1 MRAGIAA
8 LLVASTACST
18 TASHT
23 ERPPA
28 AATSTLPAVGANA
41 IVYGTWSAIPPAPL
55 TVRYGSV
62 RAWTGNE
69 MLVVGGQ
76 EPDFTP
82 GIPPTVDL
90 DGAAFDP
97 ATGRWRRLP
106 RAPIPVGP
114 SSASAWTGSQLFV
127 WSGGVA
133 GLFDAGALFDAA
145 TNRWR
150 RLPTSPLTPRSYAIT
165 VWTGLDVL
173 VLGGDTHIDNS
184 APLSDAATYDPSTD
198 RWTRAPTV
206 PEVPGHVRMGNT
218 ELALQPVAVWTGD
231 EVLVWFP
238 WYRHRRPV
246 PGVQDPA
253 GLDLFSWTPGSNRWK
268 VVRTTGEAPVVAA
281 AAYWTG
287 SEVVLPASRSS
298 VFEPGITEPT
308 APGSIFDPQTDR
320 YRATTPSPTGPPD
333 VGLWT
338 GAALVSG
345 TFAPPVD
352 GRANG
357 LAASVW
363 DLATER
369 WSHMP
374 NWSTPYADL
383 FWTGRQIVA
392 LGGNA
397 SASHPGVLRGQ
408 ILTPAAG
415 G

>member
-1 MRAGIAA
+1 MRSGVAAA
-8 LLVASTACST
+8 LVALTACST
-18 TASHT
+18 TAGHT
-23 ERPPA
+23 GRPPA
-28 AATSTLPAVGANA
+28 AATSTLSAIRANA

-55 TVRYGSV
+55 SVRYGSV
-62 RAWTGNE
+62 RAWTGDE

-82 GIPPTVDL
+82 GIPPTVDR

-97 ATGRWRRLP
+97 ATERWSRLP
-106 RAPIPVGP
+106 AAPIPVGP
-114 SSASAWTGSQLFV
+114 SSASVWTGSQLFA
-127 WSGGVA
+127 WGGTSAYVSN
-133 GLFDAGALFDAA
+133 AGARFDPS

-150 RLPTSPLTPRSYAIT
+150 RLPTSPLSPRSDAIA
-165 VWTGLDVL
+165 VWTGREVL
-173 VLGGDTHIDNS
+173 VLGGDTHVDDR
-184 APLSDAATYDPSTD
+184 APLSDAATYDPATD

-206 PEVPGHVRMGNT
+206 PEVPGHVRIGNT

-231 EVLVWFP
+231 RVLAWFP

-246 PGVQDPA
+246 PGAQLAA
-253 GLDLFSWTPGSNRWK
+253 GLDLFSWSPGSSRWK
-268 VVRTTGEAPVVAA
+268 VVRTSGEAPVAA
-281 AAYWTG
+281 GGAYWTG
-287 SEVVLPASRSS
+287 SDIVLPASRSS

-308 APGSIFDPQTDR
+308 ARGSLFDPRTGR
-320 YRATTPSPTGPPD
+320 YVTMTRSPTGPPD
-333 VGLWT
+333 VHLWT

-345 TFAPPVD
+345 TFTPPVD

-363 DLATER
+363 DLATDR
-369 WSHMP
+369 WSPMA

-397 SASHPGVLRGQ
+397 SAAHPGVLRGQ